1 MSERK
6 LTDIQQDARI
16 VGNLDVEQSRVTRER
31 QAGRARMMGVVLIA
45 LCVLFFAITVAKVG
59 VWG

>member
-1 MSERK
+1 MSDRK

-16 VGNLDVEQSRVTRER
+16 VGSLDAEQSRVTRER
-31 QAGRARMMGVVLIA
+31 QAGRARMMGGVLIA
-45 LCVLFFAITVAKVG
+45 LCVLFFAITVVKVG

>member
-45 LCVLFFAITVAKVG
+45 LCVLFFAITVVKVG